1 MTVIAAS
8 TGYPL
13 LDVFWTMLWLF
24 LWIIW
29 LFLIIRIVID
39 IFRSDDLGGWA
50 RAGWL
55 IFILILPLIGVL
67 VYLIA
72 RGEGIYRREAAQARK
87 SEDAFRD
94 YVRET
99 AGSGR
104 STADE
109 LTKLASLRDQGVITE
124 AEFTQQ
130 KAKLLG

>member
-1 MTVIAAS
+1 MTKIEAS

-50 RAGWL
+50 KAGWL

-72 RGEGIYRREAAQARK
+72 RGEGIYRREATQARK
-87 SEDAFRD
+87 SEEAFRD
-94 YVRET
+94 YVRQT
-99 AGSGR
+99 AGSA